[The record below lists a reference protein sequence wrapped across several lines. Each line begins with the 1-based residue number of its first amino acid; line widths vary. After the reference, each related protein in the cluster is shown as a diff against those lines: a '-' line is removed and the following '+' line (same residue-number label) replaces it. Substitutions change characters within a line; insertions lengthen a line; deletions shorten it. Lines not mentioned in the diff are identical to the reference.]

1 MMQILLL
8 KYGLRPPI
16 VTIASE
22 GYIELMQKC
31 WHSDPNERPNA
42 NDIWSKFW
50 NDIGP
55 ITNNPGAIYK
65 SRPLNSVKSTISLKS
80 ESSIILELYGK
91 RKFNNNL
98 IENDN
103 EEPELDINDYVYSNK
118 PTNDNSYVYT
128 AELDFDI

>member
-50 NDIGP
+50 ND
-55 ITNNPGAIYK
+55 
-65 SRPLNSVKSTISLKS
+65 
-80 ESSIILELYGK
+80 GK